1 MRKQLFLTLNP
12 NCFHLDFGAEP
23 HPSSM
28 KTFANFA
35 NPGDE
40 QVGSE
45 FNIIVNA
52 GQRAALTWV
61 SSPFR

>member
-1 MRKQLFLTLNP
+1 
-12 NCFHLDFGAEP
+12 
-23 HPSSM
+23 M

-45 FNIIVNA
+45 LNIIVNA
-52 GQRAALTWV
+52 WQRAALTWV
-61 SSPFR
+61 SSPFQ